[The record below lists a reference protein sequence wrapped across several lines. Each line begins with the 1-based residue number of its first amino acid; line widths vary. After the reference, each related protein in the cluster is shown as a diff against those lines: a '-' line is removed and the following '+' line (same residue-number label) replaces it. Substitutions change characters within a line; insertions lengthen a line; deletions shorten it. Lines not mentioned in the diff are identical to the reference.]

1 MRVPDVLE
9 QCAGQQWGS
18 HNRSQG
24 GLFQPDRVLGG
35 FLFVSIS
42 SFWSPHPL
50 FVLVLLPLPLCYIRF
65 MELPLKESRHGLGRG
80 VSPRLLTKQRL
91 N

>member
-1 MRVPDVLE
+1 MQGNSGGPITAPR
-9 QCAGQQWGS
+9 
-18 HNRSQG
+18 G